1 MPGITIKHQT
11 ILSPDLECVPVLDAG
26 TAVNVFPESTCGQY
40 IIKGYVE
47 QQVSGGNSTNVTLSI
62 DNGMLQDCAGSRFP
76 AATASGTVPNRC
88 L

>member
-1 MPGITIKHQT
+1 M
-11 ILSPDLECVPVLDAG
+11 
-26 TAVNVFPESTCGQY
+26 NVFAGSTCGQY

-62 DNGMLQDCAGSRFP
+62 GNGMLQDCAGNPFP
-76 AATASGTVPNRC
+76 VATASGTVPNRC